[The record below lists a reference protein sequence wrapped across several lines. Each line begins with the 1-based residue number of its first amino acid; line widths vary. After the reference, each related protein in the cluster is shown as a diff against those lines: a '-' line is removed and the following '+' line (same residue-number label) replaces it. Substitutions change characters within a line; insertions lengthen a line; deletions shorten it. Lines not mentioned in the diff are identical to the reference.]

1 MATMVSGRDLNVAGP
16 LLLLFVDAQSPGRRQ
31 GTPAEQT
38 LPSHAMTRTAEENSD
53 AGLTESLAK
62 LKLEELTA
70 LSPEVIQRQAT
81 INIGRPSCI
90 ARHR

>member
-1 MATMVSGRDLNVAGP
+1 MSRCGAPGVAQ
-16 LLLLFVDAQSPGRRQ
+16 ARQ
-31 GTPAEQT
+31 GTPVEQT
-38 LPSHAMTRTAEENSD
+38 LPSHAMTRTAEDNSD

-90 ARHR
+90 APPSASRHPRHR